1 MVVIV
6 IMVLLAS
13 YFLILRPKYDSTMT
27 AISLNYEQQQR
38 LYVNQQKK
46 LNNLKIITDLY
57 NKISVAD
64 LKKFDGVLPDSYVKE
79 RLFGEIDEI
88 ITTNGFI
95 LNSISIDK
103 SEPAAPAEGVAAA
116 SVKTGTL
123 NIQLA
128 ISAIDYSGFKNLLKL
143 LETNLRLFDI
153 TQLSFSP
160 SGNSANLTLTTYYY
174 NK

>member
-46 LNNLKIITDLY
+46 LNNLKIIADLY

-103 SEPAAPAEGVAAA
+103 SEPAAPAEGAVVPSA
-116 SVKTGTL
+116 KTGTL